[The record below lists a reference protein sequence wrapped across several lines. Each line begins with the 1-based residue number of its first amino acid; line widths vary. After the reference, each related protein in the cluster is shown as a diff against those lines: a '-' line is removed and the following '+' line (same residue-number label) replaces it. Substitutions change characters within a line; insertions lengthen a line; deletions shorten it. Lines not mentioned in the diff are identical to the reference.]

1 MLNISLT
8 NPYPKLNDTL
18 MEEPK
23 FKEAMSSLLENTNIV
38 IKGKSILT
46 ILLLFKMNPHWII
59 LVDEF
64 KFYTTCDRMSRDYSK
79 YIQYCLLCLI
89 DGVIEL
95 LPKIISQITHDFS
108 AYIKNQK
115 VFDNQK
121 ETTLSRLVNEA
132 SKKIK
137 PNKADELPGNLILTV
152 AVFVLLKSTVFKNK
166 IFIKDLIVFIGVI
179 LEHSEKIETET
190 GYQIK

>member
-1 MLNISLT
+1 
-8 NPYPKLNDTL
+8 
-18 MEEPK
+18 
-23 FKEAMSSLLENTNIV
+23 
-38 IKGKSILT
+38 
-46 ILLLFKMNPHWII
+46 
-59 LVDEF
+59 
-64 KFYTTCDRMSRDYSK
+64 
-79 YIQYCLLCLI
+79 LLCLI

-95 LPKIISQITHDFS
+95 LPKIISQIRHDFS
-108 AYIKNQK
+108 TYIKNEK
-115 VFDNQK
+115 FFDNQK

-179 LEHSEKIETET
+179 LDHSEKVETET